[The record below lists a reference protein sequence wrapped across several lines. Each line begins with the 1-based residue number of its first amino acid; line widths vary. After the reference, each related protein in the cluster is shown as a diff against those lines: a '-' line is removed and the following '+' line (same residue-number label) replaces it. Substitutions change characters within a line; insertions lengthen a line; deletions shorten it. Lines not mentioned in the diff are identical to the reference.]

1 VRCTR
6 RIEAFDS
13 EANTMTTKTPT
24 AGRPRKV
31 MLDSIEYEP
40 QNQARVQLNNDT
52 VAEYADA
59 MGRKEKLPPIVC
71 YHDGSTYWLAD
82 GFHRYHAARKR
93 SEKWIDAQVIKGSRD
108 DARWHAAGANTQ
120 HGLNR
125 TTADKQKAVR
135 LALELRPTLSDRKIA
150 EHCGVHHEMVATQR
164 AKGSSGGILQMDSP
178 RTATRNGVEYPIRTA
193 GINEGRRAQ
202 ATESPVEPSDPWE
215 DSEGEEEPAA
225 APVKAAAAP
234 AKPARVDGKGRVI
247 PENIA
252 EAFLDQRA
260 DVNEWLA
267 DFRAISERLLGQRT
281 KSGYASLAW
290 PEIEAALLRVANAV
304 RAEALPYAVCPY
316 CSGDGCDACKGNGW
330 LPRAGWQCVAPELA
344 GKD

>member
-1 VRCTR
+1 M
-6 RIEAFDS
+6 S
-13 EANTMTTKTPT
+13 KTKSQDKT
-24 AGRPRKV
+24 AAKPGRPRKV
-31 MLDSIEYEP
+31 MVEHIEYDSE
-40 QNQARVQLNNDT
+40 NQARERLDQET
-52 VAEYADA
+52 VAEYAQA
-59 MGRKEKLPPIVC
+59 MEDGADLPPIVC

-93 SEKWIDAQVIKGSRD
+93 GEKLLDAQVIKGSRD
-108 DARWHAAGANTQ
+108 DARWHAAGANTA
-120 HGLNR
+120 HGLKR
-125 TTADKQKAVR
+125 SPADKRRAVR
-135 LALELRPTLSDRKIA
+135 LALELRPSMSDRAIA
-150 EHCGVHHEMVATQR
+150 QHCGVHHETVADVR
-164 AKGSSGGILQMDSP
+164 RGASGGENRHLPAQP
-178 RTATRNGVEYPIRTA
+178 RVGLDGKTYPARRP
-193 GINEGRRAQ
+193 EPRAQ

-215 DSEGEEEPAA
+215 DSEGDDEPAA

-281 KSGYASLAW
+281 KSGYASIAW

>member
-1 VRCTR
+1 MVEH
-6 RIEAFDS
+6 IEYDS
-13 EANTMTTKTPT
+13 E
-24 AGRPRKV
+24 
-31 MLDSIEYEP
+31 
-40 QNQARVQLNNDT
+40 NQARERLDQET
-52 VAEYADA
+52 VAEYAQA
-59 MGRKEKLPPIVC
+59 MEDGADLPPIVC

-93 SEKWIDAQVIKGSRD
+93 GEKLLDAQVIKGSRD
-108 DARWHAAGANTQ
+108 DARWHAAGANTA
-120 HGLNR
+120 HGLKR
-125 TTADKQKAVR
+125 SPADKRRAVR
-135 LALELRPTLSDRKIA
+135 LALELRPSMSDRAIA
-150 EHCGVHHEMVATQR
+150 QHCGVHHETVADVR
-164 AKGSSGGILQMDSP
+164 RGASGGENRHLPAQP
-178 RTATRNGVEYPIRTA
+178 RVGLDGKTYPARRP
-193 GINEGRRAQ
+193 EPRAQ

-215 DSEGEEEPAA
+215 DSEGEDEPAA

-247 PENIA
+247 PDNIA

>member
-1 VRCTR
+1 
-6 RIEAFDS
+6 
-13 EANTMTTKTPT
+13 
-24 AGRPRKV
+24 
-31 MLDSIEYEP
+31 
-40 QNQARVQLNNDT
+40 
-52 VAEYADA
+52 
-59 MGRKEKLPPIVC
+59 
-71 YHDGSTYWLAD
+71 
-82 GFHRYHAARKR
+82 
-93 SEKWIDAQVIKGSRD
+93 
-108 DARWHAAGANTQ
+108 
-120 HGLNR
+120 
-125 TTADKQKAVR
+125 
-135 LALELRPTLSDRKIA
+135 
-150 EHCGVHHEMVATQR
+150 
-164 AKGSSGGILQMDSP
+164 
-178 RTATRNGVEYPIRTA
+178 
-193 GINEGRRAQ
+193 
-202 ATESPVEPSDPWE
+202 
-215 DSEGEEEPAA
+215 
-225 APVKAAAAP
+225 VKAAAAP

-281 KSGYASLAW
+281 KSGYASIAW

>member
-1 VRCTR
+1 M
-6 RIEAFDS
+6 S
-13 EANTMTTKTPT
+13 KTKSQDKT
-24 AGRPRKV
+24 AAKPGRPRKV
-31 MLDSIEYEP
+31 MVEHIEYDSE
-40 QNQARVQLNNDT
+40 NQARERLDQET
-52 VAEYADA
+52 VAEYAQA
-59 MGRKEKLPPIVC
+59 MEDGADLPPIVC

-93 SEKWIDAQVIKGSRD
+93 GEKLLDAQVIKGSRD
-108 DARWHAAGANTQ
+108 DARWHAAGANTA
-120 HGLNR
+120 HGLKR
-125 TTADKQKAVR
+125 SPADKRRAVR
-135 LALELRPTLSDRKIA
+135 LALELRPSMSDRAIA
-150 EHCGVHHEMVATQR
+150 QHCGVHHETVADVR
-164 AKGSSGGILQMDSP
+164 RGASGGENRHLPAQP
-178 RTATRNGVEYPIRTA
+178 RVGLDGKTYPARRP
-193 GINEGRRAQ
+193 EPRAQ

-215 DSEGEEEPAA
+215 DSEGEDEPAA

-247 PENIA
+247 PDNIA

>member
-1 VRCTR
+1 
-6 RIEAFDS
+6 
-13 EANTMTTKTPT
+13 MTTKTPT

-40 QNQARVQLNNDT
+40 ENQARVQLNNDT

-93 SEKWIDAQVIKGSRD
+93 GEKWIDAQVIKGSRD

-135 LALELRPTLSDRKIA
+135 LALELRPNLSDNKIA
-150 EHCGVHHEMVATQR
+150 AHCGVSQPFVGKVRSETAATYNGY
-164 AKGSSGGILQMDSP
+164 KMDG
-178 RTATRNGVEYPIRTA
+178 RTATRNGVEYPINTA
-193 GINEGRRAQ
+193 NIGRRPEPRAQ

-225 APVKAAAAP
+225 APMKAAAAP

-247 PENIA
+247 PDNIA

>member
-1 VRCTR
+1 VRQEW
-6 RIEAFDS
+6 RIEASDS
-13 EANTMTTKTPT
+13 EKNTMTTKTPT

-31 MLDSIEYEP
+31 LLDSIDYEP

-52 VAEYADA
+52 VVEYADA

-108 DARWHAAGANTQ
+108 DARWHAAGANTA
-120 HGLNR
+120 HGLKR
-125 TTADKQKAVR
+125 SPADKRRAVR
-135 LALELRPTLSDRKIA
+135 LALELRPNLSDRAIA
-150 EHCGVHHEMVATQR
+150 QHCGVAVMTVGAVRREASSVQNGQMAT
-164 AKGSSGGILQMDSP
+164 
-178 RTATRNGVEYPIRTA
+178 RTAVRNGVEYPIRTA

-215 DSEGEEEPAA
+215 DSEGEDEPAA

>member
-1 VRCTR
+1 
-6 RIEAFDS
+6 
-13 EANTMTTKTPT
+13 MTTKTPT

-93 SEKWIDAQVIKGSRD
+93 GEKLLDAQVIKGSRD

-135 LALELRPTLSDRKIA
+135 LALELRPNLSDNKIA
-150 EHCGVHHEMVATQR
+150 AHCGVSQPFVGKVRSETAATYNGY
-164 AKGSSGGILQMDSP
+164 KMDG
-178 RTATRNGVEYPIRTA
+178 RTAVRNGVEYPINTA
-193 GINEGRRAQ
+193 NIGRRPEPRAQ
-202 ATESPVEPSDPWE
+202 ATESPAEPSDPWE
-215 DSEGEEEPAA
+215 DSEGEDEPAA

-281 KSGYASLAW
+281 KSGYASIAW